1 MCTVKINYY
10 TYCVTHYTSIYYLA
24 VLPAVLPTEVKQS
37 LCSVAGLHCFRRFL
51 FAGEGEAACLFW
63 LEVQRLRRAAE
74 PWIAAKITSRIQ
86 QLYLR
91 DGAPFSLSEVLKEM
105 VFLVYSPSKKSSV
118 SARLRA
124 LVKAQSIVLQNLR
137 SYWCKRYVINLQ
149 ESSTNCTLNKGTISA
164 ICHRETELIAHRSS
178 PMYLPR
184 IIVDE
189 GKGSDDRQP
198 RKLSHLQLSE
208 SACKLPLVN
217 SSGSLLSGR
226 SSACERDP
234 VELVIS
240 PSTQELFTASTTSR
254 LQSPTNQK
262 ERAHDLPIHPYLFAS
277 LRADFMAGNPILRHF
292 QGTPQVVNYLLF
304 WQSVENI
311 LTRDEMCRWCQ
322 RQAKTNVHPYSAH
335 FETYPIANTPREL
348 LRLFIKRR
356 AHHKIDLPCDVR
368 NELILL
374 LPKGLG
380 QSMLL
385 STQDYVAKVEMP

>member
-1 MCTVKINYY
+1 MT
-10 TYCVTHYTSIYYLA
+10 LA
-24 VLPAVLPTEVKQS
+24 LLYSVLPMTLALLFCPAVLPTEVKQNLS
-37 LCSVAGLHCFRRFL
+37 TVAGLHNFRRFL

-63 LEVQRLRRAAE
+63 LEVQRLKRAAE
-74 PWIAAKITSRIQ
+74 PWIAAKITSRIHR
-86 QLYLR
+86 LYLR
-91 DGAPFSLSEVLKEM
+91 DGAPFSLSKVLKEM
-105 VFLVYSPSKKSSV
+105 IFLVYSPSKKSSV
-118 SARLRA
+118 SARLGA
-124 LVKAQSIVLQNLR
+124 LVKAQAVVLQNLR

-149 ESSTNCTLNKGTISA
+149 ESFTNCTLNRDTISG
-164 ICHRETELIAHRSS
+164 ICRRETDQIARRTSPSS
-178 PMYLPR
+178 YLPR

-189 GKGSDDRQP
+189 GKGSDGQQP
-198 RKLSHLQLSE
+198 RKLPHLQLSE
-208 SACKLPLVN
+208 NKCKLPLVN
-217 SSGSLLSGR
+217 SQLSGR
-226 SSACERDP
+226 SSVCERGP

-240 PSTQELFTASTTSR
+240 PSTQELFTASTTCR
-254 LQSPTNQK
+254 LQSPTNLT
-262 ERAHDLPIHPYLFAS
+262 EHVHDLPVHPYLFAS

-292 QGTPQVVNYLLF
+292 RGRPQVVNCLLF

-322 RQAKTNVHPYSAH
+322 RRAKTNVHPYSAH

-356 AHHKIDLPCDVR
+356 AHHKIDLPSDVR

-385 STQDYVAKVEMP
+385 STQDYVAKVEMQESVHVYL